1 MPLFLLEHKYHDK
14 DSIMKKTKKV
24 SETSSGAIASVA
36 VPLGKTIKR
45 KTLESQLSH
54 IINSPMTF
62 QQKRV
67 NIDQLLEAEEK
78 AESDAEVDQA
88 IQFAKTHYPGL
99 DPESAFRKLVVRS
112 LKHAEEDSTK
122 QDDRIS
128 ELEATMQELQDSL
141 EAVLDQV
148 DTLSADGD
156 KTPQKASND
165 FQINEGLRN
174 RIQRK
179 VK

>member
-1 MPLFLLEHKYHDK
+1 
-14 DSIMKKTKKV
+14 MKKTKKV

-36 VPLGKTIKR
+36 MPLGKTIKR

-78 AESDAEVDQA
+78 AEVESDAEVDQA

-122 QDDRIS
+122 QDDRIA
-128 ELEATMQELQDSL
+128 ELEATLQELQDSL
-141 EAVLDQV
+141 ESVLDQV
-148 DTLSADGD
+148 DTLSADTD
-156 KTPQKASND
+156 KTPQKAAND

-179 VK
+179 AK